1 MDKIID
7 IGYLVNIGIST
18 CRLFKVH
25 NDESLKEDRVISYGM
40 SPDDE
45 GYFDKLIEI
54 IQSIVKTIPDNFLV
68 KVIVD
73 TKFSELF
80 SNETE
85 LKEFVRNFYVKTN
98 LYFNILTQK
107 QTEKNLY
114 KLFGEIAEETGIIN
128 IGGRY
133 VDIMTVKNGQID
145 SVTLNYSLDN
155 VSAIIKTK
163 KMGEILSEADIT
175 KIKKQIQ
182 KSIKSKLKNISVSTA
197 IIIKDELSFMSEFDY
212 PLEKK
217 DNPLVAG
224 HEYTIDFDIYKKSN
238 HSNLFCADFRQ
249 VLIERGYEKTKQD
262 RLYGFKCG
270 HLLLETIFELINVQ
284 TIIPSDL
291 LNIHG
296 SVNSYIYNVVL
307 SGSTNKEHANSFFE
321 AAEFVKK
328 LGAIILSPHLSDTK
342 QFDPITRETDY
353 AHLKAIDDCDILFV
367 CNKDGYI
374 GETTACEIY
383 YASALRKT
391 IVFWKEPED
400 NYRLKCIPHEHWN
413 NIKIVGV
420 HSNEQ

>member
-7 IGYLVNIGIST
+7 IGYLINIGIST

-40 SPDDE
+40 SPEDT

-73 TKFSELF
+73 TKFTELF
-80 SNETE
+80 LSETE
-85 LKEFVRNFYVKTN
+85 LKEFVREFYVKTN
-98 LYFNILTQK
+98 LYFNILTK
-107 QTEKNLY
+107 DQTEKNLY

-155 VSAIIKTK
+155 VAAIIKAK
-163 KMGEILSEADIT
+163 NMGEVLSETDIT
-175 KIKKQIQ
+175 NIKKQIQ
-182 KSIKSKLKNISVSTA
+182 RSIKTKLKNISVSTA
-197 IIIKDELSFMSEFDY
+197 IIIKDELSFMLDFDY

-224 HEYTIDFDIYKKSN
+224 HEYTIDFEAYKASN
-238 HSNLFCADFRQ
+238 HSSLFCADFRR
-249 VLIERGYEKTKQD
+249 VLVERGYEKTKQD
-262 RLYGFKCG
+262 RLYGFKYG

-307 SGSTNKEHANSFFE
+307 SGSTNKEHASSFFE

-328 LGAIILSPHLSDTK
+328 LGAVILSPQLSDTK
-342 QFDPITRETDY
+342 QFYPITWETDY

-391 IVFWKEPED
+391 IVFWTEPED
-400 NYRLKCIPHEHWN
+400 NNRLKCIPHEHWN

-420 HSNEQ
+420 HSNG

>member
-1 MDKIID
+1 MNKIID
-7 IGYLVNIGIST
+7 IGYLINIGIST

-25 NDESLKEDRVISYGM
+25 NDESLKEDRVISYGIL
-40 SPDDE
+40 PEDV
-45 GYFDKLIEI
+45 GYFDELIKI
-54 IQSIVKTIPDNFLV
+54 VQSIVKTIPHNFLV

-114 KLFGEIAEETGIIN
+114 KLFGKIAEETGIIN

-133 VDIMTVKNGQID
+133 VDIMIVKNGQID

-155 VSAIIKTK
+155 VSAIIKAK
-163 KMGEILSEADIT
+163 KMGEILSEDDISR
-175 KIKKQIQ
+175 IKKQIK
-182 KSIKSKLKNISVSTA
+182 KSIQSKLKEISISTA
-197 IIIKDELSFMSEFDY
+197 IIIKDELSFMLDFNY

-224 HEYTIDFDIYKKSN
+224 HEYTIDFINYRNSN
-238 HSNLFCADFRQ
+238 HTNLFCTDFRKA
-249 VLIERGYEKTKQD
+249 LEKRGYEQTKQN
-262 RLYGFKCG
+262 RIYGFKYG
-270 HLLLETIFELINVQ
+270 HLLLETIFELINVK
-284 TIIPSDL
+284 TVIPSDL

-307 SGSTNKEHANSFFE
+307 SGSTNKEHASSFFE

-328 LGAIILSPHLSDTK
+328 LGAVILSPHLSNTK

-353 AHLKAIDDCDILFV
+353 AHLKAIDDCDILFI

-391 IVFWKEPED
+391 IVFWKEPGD
-400 NYRLKCIPHEHWN
+400 NNRLKCIPHEHWN

-420 HSNEQ
+420 HSNE